1 LGNKENDYSIPDSN
15 RMMINMA
22 NEFNNIHKEFLK
34 QDIKNELIE
43 ILMEKLQEMVKQ
55 NIQNQ
60 LKECQDIT
68 NRKLEKTQKQLNE
81 LTEDFN
87 KLQSETKETLK
98 KR

>member
-1 LGNKENDYSIPDSN
+1 VGNKENDYSIPDSN